1 MYTTK
6 DIKSITVQSVYLI
19 IIRMNDNKSYII
31 DAQELVDIINKEL
44 YLKKCRKSR
53 VSARVDDDLKA
64 KLDGYENE
72 IRGEIGKSKRKS
84 ESSNELRNKFSACE
98 LDTIDKIVDEI
109 EKFKEI
115 IGGKCDQGSDLG
127 AAEATHIPS
136 SQAPAQALQVVSPT
150 LSPLESKVSDFIS
163 NSFSSNSSNSPNPTD
178 NSIDNPIV
186 IDIIDSVISN
196 PSNTPNST
204 PNSTSISNP
213 SNTPTISD
221 CINTINTDVNTIN
234 TGNNSSNRYYSKV
247 DISICNSRCNSDNPS
262 ISDTT
267 HIKTVNSS
275 SNSDRSTNSSNRLR
289 DSSRLLSLY
298 LKLLVTTDK
307 FNS

>member
-1 MYTTK
+1 
-6 DIKSITVQSVYLI
+6 
-19 IIRMNDNKSYII
+19 MNDNKSYII

-64 KLDGYENE
+64 RLDGYESE
-72 IRGEIGKSKRKS
+72 IRGRMSKCRGKSEGNS
-84 ESSNELRNKFSACE
+84 ELRSKFSAGE

-127 AAEATHIPS
+127 AAEAAHIPPP
-136 SQAPAQALQVVSPT
+136 QATQLPTQVVSLP

-163 NSFSSNSSNSPNPTD
+163 NSFSSNSPNSPNPTD

-186 IDIIDSVISN
+186 IDIIDSVNS
-196 PSNTPNST
+196 TPNST
-204 PNSTSISNP
+204 PNNTPISNS

-234 TGNNSSNRYYSKV
+234 TGNNSSNSYYCKI
-247 DISICNSRCNSDNPS
+247 DNNISSSCCNNDNPS

-267 HIKTVNSS
+267 HIKTANSSSKRVNSS
-275 SNSDRSTNSSNRLR
+275 ANSTNRFNRFKR
-289 DSSRLLSLY
+289 FIKTIKSIF
-298 LKLLVTTDK
+298 KTTRY
-307 FNS
+307 N

>member
-44 YLKKCRKSR
+44 YLKKYISR

-64 KLDGYENE
+64 KLDDYESE
-72 IRGEIGKSKRKS
+72 IRGEIGKSKGKS
-84 ESSNELRNKFSACE
+84 ESSNELRSKFSAGE

-127 AAEATHIPS
+127 AAEAAHLPPP
-136 SQAPAQALQVVSPT
+136 QATQLPTQVVSST

-163 NSFSSNSSNSPNPTD
+163 NSFSSNSPNSPNPTD
-178 NSIDNPIV
+178 NSIDNSIV
-186 IDIIDSVISN
+186 IDIIDSVIS
-196 PSNTPNST
+196 TPNST
-204 PNSTSISNP
+204 PNSTSTSNL

-234 TGNNSSNRYYSKV
+234 TGNNSSNSYYCKI
-247 DISICNSRCNSDNPS
+247 DNNICNSRCNSDNPS

-267 HIKTVNSS
+267 HIKTVNIS
-275 SNSDRSTNSSNRLR
+275 SNSANSTNSSNRFKR
-289 DSSRLLSLY
+289 FIKAIKSIF
-298 LKLLVTTDK
+298 KTTRY
-307 FNS
+307 N

>member
-44 YLKKCRKSR
+44 YLKKCRNLKLDSE
-53 VSARVDDDLKA
+53 VSDDLKA
-64 KLDGYENE
+64 KLDGYERE

-84 ESSNELRNKFSACE
+84 ESNSELRNKFSAGE
-98 LDTIDKIVDEI
+98 LDTIDKIIGEI

-115 IGGKCDQGSDLG
+115 IEGKCDQGSDLG
-127 AAEATHIPS
+127 AAEAAHLPP
-136 SQAPAQALQVVSPT
+136 SQALPQALQVVSPT

-163 NSFSSNSSNSPNPTD
+163 NSFSSNSPNSPNPTD

-186 IDIIDSVISN
+186 INIIDSVIS
-196 PSNTPNST
+196 TPNST
-204 PNSTSISNP
+204 PNSTPISNS

-234 TGNNSSNRYYSKV
+234 TGNNSSNSYYCKI
-247 DISICNSRCNSDNPS
+247 DNNICSSRCNSDNPS

-275 SNSDRSTNSSNRLR
+275 SNSDRSTNSTNRFKR
-289 DSSRLLSLY
+289 FIKTIKSIF
-298 LKLLVTTDK
+298 KTTRY
-307 FNS
+307 N

>member
-64 KLDGYENE
+64 KLDDYESE
-72 IRGEIGKSKRKS
+72 IRGRMSKSKGKS
-84 ESSNELRNKFSACE
+84 ESNSELRIKFSAGE
-98 LDTIDKIVDEI
+98 LDTIDKIIGEI

-127 AAEATHIPS
+127 AAEAAHLPL
-136 SQAPAQALQVVSPT
+136 SQAPAQALQVVSLP

-163 NSFSSNSSNSPNPTD
+163 NSFSSNSPNSPNPTD
-178 NSIDNPIV
+178 NLIDKVTIINST
-186 IDIIDSVISN
+186 ID
-196 PSNTPNST
+196 TPNS
-204 PNSTSISNP
+204 NL

-234 TGNNSSNRYYSKV
+234 TGNNSSNSYYCKI
-247 DISICNSRCNSDNPS
+247 DNNICNSRCNSDNPS

-275 SNSDRSTNSSNRLR
+275 SNSDRSTNSTNRFKR
-289 DSSRLLSLY
+289 FIKTIKSIF
-298 LKLLVTTDK
+298 KTTRY
-307 FNS
+307 N

>member
-64 KLDGYENE
+64 KLDGYERE

-84 ESSNELRNKFSACE
+84 ESNSELRSKFSAGE

-127 AAEATHIPS
+127 AAEAAHLPPP
-136 SQAPAQALQVVSPT
+136 QATQLPTQVVSPT

-163 NSFSSNSSNSPNPTD
+163 NSFSSNSPNSPNPTD

-186 IDIIDSVISN
+186 INIIDSVIS
-196 PSNTPNST
+196 T
-204 PNSTSISNP
+204 PNSTSNSNP

-234 TGNNSSNRYYSKV
+234 TGNNSSNSYYCKI
-247 DISICNSRCNSDNPS
+247 DNNICSSRCNSDNPS

-267 HIKTVNSS
+267 HIKTVNIS
-275 SNSDRSTNSSNRLR
+275 SNSDRSTNSTNRFKR
-289 DSSRLLSLY
+289 FIKAIKSIF
-298 LKLLVTTDK
+298 KTTRY
-307 FNS
+307 N

>member
-31 DAQELVDIINKEL
+31 DVQELVDIINKEL
-44 YLKKCRKSR
+44 YLKKCRNFKLDSE
-53 VSARVDDDLKA
+53 VSDDLKA
-64 KLDGYENE
+64 KLDGYESE
-72 IRGEIGKSKRKS
+72 IRDRMSKSKRKS
-84 ESSNELRNKFSACE
+84 KSSNELRSKFSAGE

-109 EKFKEI
+109 EKFKKI

-127 AAEATHIPS
+127 AAEAAHLPPP
-136 SQAPAQALQVVSPT
+136 QATQLPTQVVSLS

-163 NSFSSNSSNSPNPTD
+163 NSFSSNSPNSPNPTD

-186 IDIIDSVISN
+186 IDSINSIVA
-196 PSNTPNST
+196 TPNST
-204 PNSTSISNP
+204 PNSTSTSNP

-267 HIKTVNSS
+267 HIKTVNIS
-275 SNSDRSTNSSNRLR
+275 SNSANSTNSSNRFKR
-289 DSSRLLSLY
+289 FIKAIKSIF
-298 LKLLVTTDK
+298 KTTRY
-307 FNS
+307 N

>member
-64 KLDGYENE
+64 RLDGYESE
-72 IRGEIGKSKRKS
+72 IRGRMSKSKGKSEGNS
-84 ESSNELRNKFSACE
+84 EGNSELRSKFSAGE

-127 AAEATHIPS
+127 AAEAAHIPS
-136 SQAPAQALQVVSPT
+136 SQAPAQALQVVSFP
-150 LSPLESKVSDFIS
+150 LSP
-163 NSFSSNSSNSPNPTD
+163 
-178 NSIDNPIV
+178 
-186 IDIIDSVISN
+186 
-196 PSNTPNST
+196 
-204 PNSTSISNP
+204 
-213 SNTPTISD
+213 
-221 CINTINTDVNTIN
+221 
-234 TGNNSSNRYYSKV
+234 
-247 DISICNSRCNSDNPS
+247 
-262 ISDTT
+262 
-267 HIKTVNSS
+267 
-275 SNSDRSTNSSNRLR
+275 
-289 DSSRLLSLY
+289 
-298 LKLLVTTDK
+298 
-307 FNS
+307 

>member
-64 KLDGYENE
+64 RLDGYERE

-84 ESSNELRNKFSACE
+84 ESSNELRSKFSAGE
-98 LDTIDKIVDEI
+98 LDTIDKIIGEI

-127 AAEATHIPS
+127 AAEAAHLPPP
-136 SQAPAQALQVVSPT
+136 QATQLPTQVVSLP

-163 NSFSSNSSNSPNPTD
+163 NSFSSNSPNSPNPTD
-178 NSIDNPIV
+178 NLIDKV
-186 IDIIDSVISN
+186 TII
-196 PSNTPNST
+196 NST
-204 PNSTSISNP
+204 IDTPIDTLINTS
-213 SNTPTISD
+213 TISD

-234 TGNNSSNRYYSKV
+234 TGNNSSNSYYCKI
-247 DISICNSRCNSDNPS
+247 DNNICNSRCNSDNPS

-267 HIKTVNSS
+267 HIKTVNIS
-275 SNSDRSTNSSNRLR
+275 SNSANSTNSSNRFKR
-289 DSSRLLSLY
+289 FIKAIKSIF
-298 LKLLVTTDK
+298 KTTRY
-307 FNS
+307 N

>member
-53 VSARVDDDLKA
+53 VSAKVDDDLKA
-64 KLDGYENE
+64 RLDGYESE
-72 IRGEIGKSKRKS
+72 IRDRMSKSKGKS
-84 ESSNELRNKFSACE
+84 ESNSELRNKFSAGE
-98 LDTIDKIVDEI
+98 LDTIDKIVGEI

-127 AAEATHIPS
+127 AAEAAHLPP
-136 SQAPAQALQVVSPT
+136 SQALPQALQVVSLP

-163 NSFSSNSSNSPNPTD
+163 NSFSSNSPNSPNPTD

-186 IDIIDSVISN
+186 I
-196 PSNTPNST
+196 NTPIDT
-204 PNSTSISNP
+204 PIDIP
-213 SNTPTISD
+213 INTPTISD

-234 TGNNSSNRYYSKV
+234 TGNNSSNSYYCKI
-247 DISICNSRCNSDNPS
+247 DNNISSSCCNNDNPS

-267 HIKTVNSS
+267 HIKTANSSSKRVNSS
-275 SNSDRSTNSSNRLR
+275 ANSTNSSNRFKR
-289 DSSRLLSLY
+289 FIKAIKSIF
-298 LKLLVTTDK
+298 KTTRY
-307 FNS
+307 N

>member
-31 DAQELVDIINKEL
+31 DAQELVNIINKEL

-64 KLDGYENE
+64 RLDGYESE
-72 IRGEIGKSKRKS
+72 IRDRMSKSKGKS
-84 ESSNELRNKFSACE
+84 ESSNELRSKFSAGE

-127 AAEATHIPS
+127 AAEAAHLPPP
-136 SQAPAQALQVVSPT
+136 QALPQALQVVSPT

-163 NSFSSNSSNSPNPTD
+163 NSFSSNSPNSPNPTD

-186 IDIIDSVISN
+186 INIIDSVIS
-196 PSNTPNST
+196 T
-204 PNSTSISNP
+204 PNSTSTSNP

-267 HIKTVNSS
+267 HIKTVNIS
-275 SNSDRSTNSSNRLR
+275 SNSANSTNSSNRFKR
-289 DSSRLLSLY
+289 FIKTIKSIF
-298 LKLLVTTDK
+298 KTTRY
-307 FNS
+307 N

>member
-64 KLDGYENE
+64 KLDDYESE
-72 IRGEIGKSKRKS
+72 IRDRMSKSKGKS
-84 ESSNELRNKFSACE
+84 ESNSELRSKFSAGE

-127 AAEATHIPS
+127 AAEAAHLPL
-136 SQAPAQALQVVSPT
+136 SQAPAQAPQVVSLP

-163 NSFSSNSSNSPNPTD
+163 NSFSSNSPNSPNPTD

-186 IDIIDSVISN
+186 I
-196 PSNTPNST
+196 NTPIDT
-204 PNSTSISNP
+204 PIDTPINTS
-213 SNTPTISD
+213 TISD

-275 SNSDRSTNSSNRLR
+275 SNSDRSTNSTNRFKR
-289 DSSRLLSLY
+289 FIKTIKSIF
-298 LKLLVTTDK
+298 KTTRY
-307 FNS
+307 N

>member
-31 DAQELVDIINKEL
+31 DAQELVNIINKKI
-44 YLKKCRKSR
+44 YLKKCRKFRVSAR

-64 KLDGYENE
+64 RLDGYESE
-72 IRGEIGKSKRKS
+72 IRDRMSKSKRKS
-84 ESSNELRNKFSACE
+84 ESSNELRSKFSAGE
-98 LDTIDKIVDEI
+98 LDTIDKIIGEI

-115 IGGKCDQGSDLG
+115 IGGKGDQGSDLG
-127 AAEATHIPS
+127 AAEAAHLPL
-136 SQAPAQALQVVSPT
+136 SQALPQALQVVSPT

-163 NSFSSNSSNSPNPTD
+163 NSLLSNPINSPNPTD
-178 NSIDNPIV
+178 NSIDKVTIINSTIDTPI
-186 IDIIDSVISN
+186 D
-196 PSNTPNST
+196 TPN
-204 PNSTSISNP
+204 
-213 SNTPTISD
+213 NTPTISD

-247 DISICNSRCNSDNPS
+247 DISICSSRCNSDNPS

-267 HIKTVNSS
+267 HIKTVNIS
-275 SNSDRSTNSSNRLR
+275 SNSANSTNSSNRFKR
-289 DSSRLLSLY
+289 FIKTIKSIF
-298 LKLLVTTDK
+298 KTTRY
-307 FNS
+307 N

>member
-64 KLDGYENE
+64 RLDGYESE
-72 IRGEIGKSKRKS
+72 IRNRMSKSKGKS
-84 ESSNELRNKFSACE
+84 ESNSELRSKFSAGE
-98 LDTIDKIVDEI
+98 LDTIDKIIGEI

-127 AAEATHIPS
+127 SDLGAAEATHIPP

-163 NSFSSNSSNSPNPTD
+163 NSFSSNSPNSPNPTD
-178 NSIDNPIV
+178 NLIDKVTIINST
-186 IDIIDSVISN
+186 ID
-196 PSNTPNST
+196 TPNS
-204 PNSTSISNP
+204 NL

-247 DISICNSRCNSDNPS
+247 DISICSSRCNSDNPS

-275 SNSDRSTNSSNRLR
+275 SNSDRSTNSTNRFKR
-289 DSSRLLSLY
+289 FIKTIKSIF
-298 LKLLVTTDK
+298 KTTRY
-307 FNS
+307 N

>member
-44 YLKKCRKSR
+44 YLKKWRRFKLDSE
-53 VSARVDDDLKA
+53 VSDDLKA
-64 KLDGYENE
+64 KLDDYESE
-72 IRGEIGKSKRKS
+72 IRDRMSKSKGKSENNS
-84 ESSNELRNKFSACE
+84 ELRNKFSAGE

-115 IGGKCDQGSDLG
+115 IEGKCDQGSDLG
-127 AAEATHIPS
+127 AAEAAHLPP
-136 SQAPAQALQVVSPT
+136 SQATQLPTQVVSPT

-163 NSFSSNSSNSPNPTD
+163 NSFSSNSPNSPNPTD

-186 IDIIDSVISN
+186 INIIDSVIS
-196 PSNTPNST
+196 TPNST
-204 PNSTSISNP
+204 PNSTSTSNS

-234 TGNNSSNRYYSKV
+234 TGNNSSNSYYCKI
-247 DISICNSRCNSDNPS
+247 DNNICSSRCNSDNPS

-275 SNSDRSTNSSNRLR
+275 SNSDRSTNSTNRFKR
-289 DSSRLLSLY
+289 FIKTIKSIF
-298 LKLLVTTDK
+298 KTTRY
-307 FNS
+307 N

>member
-44 YLKKCRKSR
+44 YLKKCRRFKLDSE
-53 VSARVDDDLKA
+53 VSDDLKA
-64 KLDGYENE
+64 KLDGYESE
-72 IRGEIGKSKRKS
+72 IRDRMSKSKGKS
-84 ESSNELRNKFSACE
+84 ESNSELRIKFSAGE
-98 LDTIDKIVDEI
+98 LDTIDKIIGEI

-127 AAEATHIPS
+127 AAEAAHLPP
-136 SQAPAQALQVVSPT
+136 SQALPQAPQVVSLP

-163 NSFSSNSSNSPNPTD
+163 NSLLSNPINSPNPTD
-178 NSIDNPIV
+178 NLIDKVTIINST
-186 IDIIDSVISN
+186 ID
-196 PSNTPNST
+196 TPNS
-204 PNSTSISNP
+204 NL

-267 HIKTVNSS
+267 HIKTVNIS
-275 SNSDRSTNSSNRLR
+275 SNSANSTNRFNRFKR
-289 DSSRLLSLY
+289 FIKTIKSIF
-298 LKLLVTTDK
+298 KTTRY
-307 FNS
+307 N

>member
-31 DAQELVDIINKEL
+31 DAQELVNIINKEL
-44 YLKKCRKSR
+44 YLKKCRNLKLDSE
-53 VSARVDDDLKA
+53 VSDDLKA
-64 KLDGYENE
+64 KLDGYESE
-72 IRGEIGKSKRKS
+72 IRDRMSKSKGNS

-136 SQAPAQALQVVSPT
+136 SQALPQALQVVSLP

-163 NSFSSNSSNSPNPTD
+163 NSFSSYSPNSPNPTD

-186 IDIIDSVISN
+186 INIIDSVIS
-196 PSNTPNST
+196 T
-204 PNSTSISNP
+204 PNSTSNSTSTSNP

-247 DISICNSRCNSDNPS
+247 DVSICSSRCNSDNPS

-275 SNSDRSTNSSNRLR
+275 SNSDRSTNSTNRFKR
-289 DSSRLLSLY
+289 FIKAIKSIF
-298 LKLLVTTDK
+298 KTTRY
-307 FNS
+307 N

>member
-19 IIRMNDNKSYII
+19 IIRMNDNKIYII

-64 KLDGYENE
+64 KLDDYESE
-72 IRGEIGKSKRKS
+72 IRDRMSKSKGKS
-84 ESSNELRNKFSACE
+84 ESNSELRSKFSAGE

-127 AAEATHIPS
+127 AAEAAHLPP
-136 SQAPAQALQVVSPT
+136 SQALPQALQVVSPT

-163 NSFSSNSSNSPNPTD
+163 NSFSSNSPNSPNPTD

-186 IDIIDSVISN
+186 IDIIDSV
-196 PSNTPNST
+196 NST
-204 PNSTSISNP
+204 PNSTSTSNP

-234 TGNNSSNRYYSKV
+234 TGNNSSNSYYCKI
-247 DISICNSRCNSDNPS
+247 DNNICSSRCNSDNPS

-267 HIKTVNSS
+267 HIKTVNIS
-275 SNSDRSTNSSNRLR
+275 SNSANSTNSSNRFKR
-289 DSSRLLSLY
+289 FIKAIKSIF
-298 LKLLVTTDK
+298 KTTRY
-307 FNS
+307 N

>member
-6 DIKSITVQSVYLI
+6 DIESITVQSVYLI

-31 DAQELVDIINKEL
+31 DAQELVNIINKEL
-44 YLKKCRKSR
+44 YLKKCRRFKLDSE
-53 VSARVDDDLKA
+53 VDDDLKA
-64 KLDGYENE
+64 KLDDYESE
-72 IRGEIGKSKRKS
+72 IRVEDSKCKGKS
-84 ESSNELRNKFSACE
+84 
-98 LDTIDKIVDEI
+98 
-109 EKFKEI
+109 
-115 IGGKCDQGSDLG
+115 GGKCDRGSDLG
-127 AAEATHIPS
+127 ASEAAHIPPP
-136 SQAPAQALQVVSPT
+136 QATQLPTQVVSPT

-186 IDIIDSVISN
+186 INIIDSVIS
-196 PSNTPNST
+196 TPNST
-204 PNSTSISNP
+204 PNSTSTSNP
-213 SNTPTISD
+213 NSTPTISD
-221 CINTINTDVNTIN
+221 CINTINTDINTIN

-275 SNSDRSTNSSNRLR
+275 SKRVNSSTNSSNRFKR
-289 DSSRLLSLY
+289 FIKTIKSIF
-298 LKLLVTTDK
+298 KTTRY
-307 FNS
+307 N

>member
-31 DAQELVDIINKEL
+31 DARELVDIINKKI
-44 YLKKCRKSR
+44 YLKKCRKFR

-64 KLDGYENE
+64 RLDDYESE
-72 IRGEIGKSKRKS
+72 IRDRMSKSKRKS
-84 ESSNELRNKFSACE
+84 KSSNELRSKFSAGE
-98 LDTIDKIVDEI
+98 LDTIDKIIGEI

-127 AAEATHIPS
+127 AAEAAHIPPP
-136 SQAPAQALQVVSPT
+136 QATQLPTQVVSPT

-163 NSFSSNSSNSPNPTD
+163 NSFSSYSPNSPNPTD

-186 IDIIDSVISN
+186 INIIDSVNS
-196 PSNTPNST
+196 TPNST

-234 TGNNSSNRYYSKV
+234 TGNNSSNSYYCKI
-247 DISICNSRCNSDNPS
+247 DNNICSSRCNSDNPS

-267 HIKTVNSS
+267 HIKTVNIS
-275 SNSDRSTNSSNRLR
+275 SNSANSTNSSNRFKR
-289 DSSRLLSLY
+289 FIKTIKSIF
-298 LKLLVTTDK
+298 KTTRY
-307 FNS
+307 N

>member
-44 YLKKCRKSR
+44 YLKKCRNLKLDSE
-53 VSARVDDDLKA
+53 VSDDLKA
-64 KLDGYENE
+64 KLDGYESE
-72 IRGEIGKSKRKS
+72 IRDRMSKSKGKS
-84 ESSNELRNKFSACE
+84 ESNSELRNKFSAGE
-98 LDTIDKIVDEI
+98 LDTIDKIIGEI

-115 IGGKCDQGSDLG
+115 IEGKCDQGSDLG
-127 AAEATHIPS
+127 AAEAAHLPPP
-136 SQAPAQALQVVSPT
+136 QATQLPTQVVSPT

-163 NSFSSNSSNSPNPTD
+163 NSFSSNSPNSPNPTD

-186 IDIIDSVISN
+186 IDIIDSVNS
-196 PSNTPNST
+196 TPNST
-204 PNSTSISNP
+204 PNSTSTSNP

-234 TGNNSSNRYYSKV
+234 TGNSSSNSYYCKI
-247 DISICNSRCNSDNPS
+247 DNNICSSRCNSDNPS

-275 SNSDRSTNSSNRLR
+275 SNSDRSTNSTNRFKR
-289 DSSRLLSLY
+289 FIKTIKSIF
-298 LKLLVTTDK
+298 KTTRY
-307 FNS
+307 N

>member
-31 DAQELVDIINKEL
+31 NAQELVDIINKEP
-44 YLKKCRKSR
+44 YLKKYISR
-53 VSARVDDDLKA
+53 VSARLDDDLKA
-64 KLDGYENE
+64 KLDGYESE
-72 IRGEIGKSKRKS
+72 IRDRMSKSKRKS
-84 ESSNELRNKFSACE
+84 ESSNELRNKFSAGE
-98 LDTIDKIVDEI
+98 LDTIDKII
-109 EKFKEI
+109 GEKEKSKEI
-115 IGGKCDQGSDLG
+115 IGGKCDQCSDLCVFE
-127 AAEATHIPS
+127 AAHLPL
-136 SQAPAQALQVVSPT
+136 SQALPQALQVVSST

-163 NSFSSNSSNSPNPTD
+163 NSFSSNSPDSPNPAD

-186 IDIIDSVISN
+186 INIIDSVIS
-196 PSNTPNST
+196 TPNST
-204 PNSTSISNP
+204 PNSTPTSNPTSNP

-221 CINTINTDVNTIN
+221 CINPINTDVNTIN
-234 TGNNSSNRYYSKV
+234 AGNNSSNRYYSKV

-275 SNSDRSTNSSNRLR
+275 SNSDRSTNSTNRFKR
-289 DSSRLLSLY
+289 FIKTIKSIF
-298 LKLLVTTDK
+298 KTTRY
-307 FNS
+307 N

>member
-31 DAQELVDIINKEL
+31 DAQELVNIINKEL

-64 KLDGYENE
+64 RLDGYESE
-72 IRGEIGKSKRKS
+72 IRDRMSKSKGKS
-84 ESSNELRNKFSACE
+84 ESSNELRSKFSAGE

-127 AAEATHIPS
+127 AAEAAHLPP
-136 SQAPAQALQVVSPT
+136 SQALPQALQVVSLP

-163 NSFSSNSSNSPNPTD
+163 NSFSSNFPNSPNPTD
-178 NSIDNPIV
+178 NLIDKVTIINST
-186 IDIIDSVISN
+186 ID
-196 PSNTPNST
+196 TPNS
-204 PNSTSISNP
+204 NL

-234 TGNNSSNRYYSKV
+234 TGNNSSNSYYCKI
-247 DISICNSRCNSDNPS
+247 DNNICNSRCNSDNPS

-267 HIKTVNSS
+267 HIKTVNIS
-275 SNSDRSTNSSNRLR
+275 SNSANSTNSSNRFKR
-289 DSSRLLSLY
+289 FIKAIKSIF
-298 LKLLVTTDK
+298 KTTRY
-307 FNS
+307 N

>member
-19 IIRMNDNKSYII
+19 IIRMNDNKSYVIG
-31 DAQELVDIINKEL
+31 ANELVDIINKEL
-44 YLKKCRKSR
+44 YLKKYISR
-53 VSARVDDDLKA
+53 VSAKVDDDLKA
-64 KLDGYENE
+64 KLDDYESE
-72 IRGEIGKSKRKS
+72 IRDRMSKSKGKS
-84 ESSNELRNKFSACE
+84 ESSNELRSKFSAGE

-127 AAEATHIPS
+127 AAEAAHLPPP
-136 SQAPAQALQVVSPT
+136 QATQLPTQVVSPT

-163 NSFSSNSSNSPNPTD
+163 NSFSSNSPNSPNPTD
-178 NSIDNPIV
+178 NSIDKVTIINST
-186 IDIIDSVISN
+186 ID
-196 PSNTPNST
+196 TPNS
-204 PNSTSISNP
+204 NL

-234 TGNNSSNRYYSKV
+234 TGNNSSNSYYCKI
-247 DISICNSRCNSDNPS
+247 DNNICNSRCNSDNPS

-267 HIKTVNSS
+267 HIKTVNIS
-275 SNSDRSTNSSNRLR
+275 SNSANSTNSSNRFKR
-289 DSSRLLSLY
+289 FIEAIKSIF
-298 LKLLVTTDK
+298 KTTRY
-307 FNS
+307 N

>member
-64 KLDGYENE
+64 KLDGYERE
-72 IRGEIGKSKRKS
+72 IRDRMSKSKGKS
-84 ESSNELRNKFSACE
+84 ESNSELRSKFSAGE

-115 IGGKCDQGSDLG
+115 IEGKCDQGSDLG
-127 AAEATHIPS
+127 AAEAAHLPL
-136 SQAPAQALQVVSPT
+136 SQALPQALQVVSPT

-163 NSFSSNSSNSPNPTD
+163 NSLLSNPINSPNPTD
-178 NSIDNPIV
+178 NSIDKVTIINSTIDTPI
-186 IDIIDSVISN
+186 D
-196 PSNTPNST
+196 TPN
-204 PNSTSISNP
+204 
-213 SNTPTISD
+213 NTPTISD

-247 DISICNSRCNSDNPS
+247 DISICSSRCNSDNPS

-267 HIKTVNSS
+267 HIKTVNIS
-275 SNSDRSTNSSNRLR
+275 SNSANSTNSSNRFKR
-289 DSSRLLSLY
+289 FIKTIKSIF
-298 LKLLVTTDK
+298 KTTRY
-307 FNS
+307 N